1 MPKTGVSSIIN
12 ESLARILNFDPYVN
26 IHCMCNDM
34 NFLPVLISNKNG
46 YISAKKKVKTSAKT
60 SVKTEGVKRL
70 KTIQGSINMEENLR
84 V

>member
-1 MPKTGVSSIIN
+1 
-12 ESLARILNFDPYVN
+12 
-26 IHCMCNDM
+26 MCNDM
-34 NFLPVLISNKNG
+34 NFLPVLISNENG
-46 YISAKKKVKTSAKT
+46 YISAKKKVKISAKT

>member
-1 MPKTGVSSIIN
+1 
-12 ESLARILNFDPYVN
+12 
-26 IHCMCNDM
+26 MCNDM